1 MFDQGIRSLVLGSRR
16 QRQQRCEQYGECREK
31 AYEGLTK
38 HDLTALIQ
46 ASKSV
51 VQQPLPAAQV
61 TSGEFDGT
69 TGLPS
74 LDQTLMPEVTL

>member
-1 MFDQGIRSLVLGSRR
+1 MFDQGIRSLVLGLRR
-16 QRQQRCEQYGECREK
+16 QRQQRCEEYSEYREK

-46 ASKSV
+46 ASRFL

-61 TSGEFDGT
+61 TCGEFDGT

-74 LDQTLMPEVTL
+74 LDHTLIPEVTL